1 MILER
6 KEFYPIKIFWKKS
19 LCDPN
24 KISELKQKIVL
35 IFQKFKFE
43 NTSELEN
50 LLRHSYKNDIKLFM
64 CEIKLK
70 SPINPYNGSTKT
82 TVICVDKWDIMS
94 ESGHKDISWLQ
105 SLTRILVDNS
115 FSPSRIVYNSLY
127 ELKTISGSE
136 ILLQMNMNLKLQE
149 DILFNLRQA
158 AENIEEIDDRRIN
171 IYYMSQKLEICLS
184 DNDAK
189 IKISDWVKKIII
201 RYAEL
206 RTFIPS
212 ISLNPEEINNH
223 NKEHENLEGSFLN
236 DYGNWSWL
244 VRDAQLSAFQTT
256 TLFHFITTF
265 KQVTLI
271 DSKFTV
277 SGDTLLND
285 NLKYDNSNIEQL
297 IIENTIFLS
306 ANDKEFLSQKD
317 EGQYSF
323 MAYRDELN
331 ISSYCL
337 FYILIHMNLLS
348 NLRKIVIK
356 LNDFSFKKDLFK
368 L

>member
-1 MILER
+1 
-6 KEFYPIKIFWKKS
+6 
-19 LCDPN
+19 
-24 KISELKQKIVL
+24 
-35 IFQKFKFE
+35 
-43 NTSELEN
+43 
-50 LLRHSYKNDIKLFM
+50 M

-70 SPINPYNGSTKT
+70 YPINPYNGSTKT
-82 TVICVDKWDIMS
+82 TVIYIDKWDIMS
-94 ESGHKDISWLQ
+94 ENGHKDISWLQ
-105 SLTRILVDNS
+105 SLTRILVENS

-127 ELKTISGSE
+127 GLNTISGSE

-158 AENIEEIDDRRIN
+158 AENFEEIDDRRIN
-171 IYYMSQKLEICLS
+171 IYYMSEKLEICIS
-184 DNDAK
+184 DKEVK
-189 IKISDWVKKIII
+189 IKISDWVNNFII

-212 ISLNPEEINNH
+212 ISLNPEEIKNH
-223 NKEHENLEGSFLN
+223 HKEDENLEESFIN
-236 DYGNWSWL
+236 DYDNWSWL
-244 VRDAQLSAFQTT
+244 VWNAQLSAFQTT

-277 SGDTLLND
+277 SGNTLLND
-285 NLKYDNSNIEQL
+285 ILKFDNSNIEQL

-317 EGQYSF
+317 EGKYSF
-323 MAYRDELN
+323 MAYREELN
-331 ISSYCL
+331 ISSYWL
-337 FYILIHMNLLS
+337 FFILIHMNLFS
-348 NLRKIVIK
+348 NLRKIIIK